1 MKTKNEIEKA
11 FAVASTSE
19 EVLLTNDIKKGD
31 LIQETNEWYGEVLD
45 NCRGNIRV
53 CNIHGYFEEA
63 GSIYVWDI
71 KRICKK
77 ETIYSIKLTDKQ
89 LKAQEMVS
97 AFLR

>member
-11 FAVASTSE
+11 FETASTTGE
-19 EVLLTNDIKKGD
+19 ALLTNDIKKGD

-63 GSIYVWDI
+63 GSIYAWDI
-71 KRICKK
+71 KRVYKGGI
-77 ETIYSIKLTDKQ
+77 TYLIKLTDKQ
-89 LKAQEMVS
+89 VKDKERVEAMS
-97 AFLR
+97 F